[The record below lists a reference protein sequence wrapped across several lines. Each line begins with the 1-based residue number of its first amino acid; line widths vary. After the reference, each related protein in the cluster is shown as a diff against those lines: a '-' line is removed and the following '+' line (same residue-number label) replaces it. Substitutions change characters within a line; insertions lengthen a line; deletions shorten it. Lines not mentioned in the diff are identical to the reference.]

1 MKNTISYASN
11 LIRHFVES
19 FKDFY
24 GTSSISHNIHAL
36 IHLPGDYKK
45 QWTPRKYFCISIRK
59 FYAAYKKKIGS
70 GAKPL
75 QQLICRYEEHR
86 TYAVNMIN
94 DQKVELGPIN
104 TICQNRNRP
113 LIFGIGSP
121 QFSGRRTENFVIT
134 INKSDCCVK
143 TNNGSILLIE
153 NTAF

>member
-1 MKNTISYASN
+1 
-11 LIRHFVES
+11 
-19 FKDFY
+19 
-24 GTSSISHNIHAL
+24 
-36 IHLPGDYKK
+36 
-45 QWTPRKYFCISIRK
+45 
-59 FYAAYKKKIGS
+59 
-70 GAKPL
+70 
-75 QQLICRYEEHR
+75 
-86 TYAVNMIN
+86 MIN